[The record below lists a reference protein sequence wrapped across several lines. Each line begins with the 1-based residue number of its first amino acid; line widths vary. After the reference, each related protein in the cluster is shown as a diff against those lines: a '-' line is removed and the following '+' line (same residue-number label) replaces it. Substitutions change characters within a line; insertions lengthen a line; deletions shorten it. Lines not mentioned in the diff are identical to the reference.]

1 MKYSF
6 IASWNYITDIQCFL
20 FLNTMYFTNPC
31 SCFAKKKK
39 CETVTLAF
47 VVYLYLEKI
56 AHIRLWVAMVILNI
70 EITLIPSLLSCIL
83 RIRC

>member
-20 FLNTMYFTNPC
+20 FLNTMYFTNPFNW
-31 SCFAKKKK
+31 FAKKKK
-39 CETVTLAF
+39 MQKVTLAF

-70 EITLIPSLLSCIL
+70 EITLILSLLSCIL

>member
-6 IASWNYITDIQCFL
+6 IASWNYITDIHECFL

-31 SCFAKKKK
+31 SCFAKKK

>member
-1 MKYSF
+1 MNVFYFS
-6 IASWNYITDIQCFL
+6 IQCTSQIL
-20 FLNTMYFTNPC
+20 VTVLQ
-31 SCFAKKKK
+31 KKKK
-39 CETVTLAF
+39 CEKVTLAF